1 MKNSKL
7 FTTSLVAAAAMS
19 TVPVWAEDTAYSSDT
34 TIATDTTIDGKI
46 SVNNGATVTQT
57 AGTVSATRLVLNDSD
72 AKRASFYALT
82 GGVLNISGDGKQES
96 SETADNAILIGHW
109 PNGTSKLTVSGG
121 VLNATSGITTIS
133 WDSAGTLEVS
143 GGEANLYGISLNQH
157 RGQAANVTLAS
168 GRLNLGVGG
177 LTYGGSSANKTVT
190 LSGGTLGAL
199 DSWSSSATM
208 TIGGNVTIDTTK
220 WVSSAT
226 GDNTGAT
233 ITLSGNITQTAGKLT
248 VSGAGT
254 LKLSGTST
262 LNGSVTVDSGATLDL
277 SGATNVK
284 LSSAITNSG
293 TVKVNSSTIF
303 VLAMTGTD
311 NTYTVISGGTIS
323 GWDSTTLSISN
334 FCQADGSTFSGR
346 STVNVA
352 TAGVV
357 TITGVAANLVWSG
370 GTSGTWDTT
379 TQNWLNG
386 SSADKFYSKDNV
398 TFSAGQTV
406 SVSFSDNL
414 TAGNVTIAGSVT
426 LADSITGTL
435 TGEIVV
441 ATGGTLTVGKSYA
454 SSGGSGVIRGSLTI
468 QNGGKASFNV
478 KDVCGWS
485 NLASSRLDA
494 LTVDSGG
501 TLEINHNDNETFR
514 GTLTLNGTLTRGTS
528 GGDSTAWDL
537 FGGSAKIVTT
547 IAGAKIESGANIRF
561 RQNNSEINVG
571 SGASLEI
578 ASIIS
583 KASEGNGLL
592 RKTGAGT
599 LTLSGANTYSGGTT
613 IEAGTVLAK
622 NASALGNGT
631 GNTSISAN
639 AELKLDLG
647 SGTTMTQ
654 STGTISG
661 DADQSAKL
669 TIASGK
675 LVLTSATNNF
685 KGTVDILSGGTLELN
700 SGAKLLTS
708 YSNTSKIWIRSGG
721 ELRMT
726 TFAYDA
732 LGASPDYANHR
743 QIDGGRISIT
753 GETSSSGQGF
763 TVTSNGGEFLME
775 QSGQTLT
782 LTGNGNSST
791 IDLGGALKIG
801 GAGDIVIN
809 KNNNRVAIAGN
820 GSLEKV
826 GAGTLTINSAGN
838 TYTGGT
844 TVTEGKLIVGSSDA
858 LGTGKVTVASGAK
871 LGLVAGTTVTG
882 VSGVELA
889 FGAKI
894 VVDMTGQTSTAETF
908 TLDLLTSSAL
918 SYNNTSITN
927 DNVGTLLGDV
937 VSLSGWDKTGWTQT
951 LSYTDST
958 LKLTMTIP
966 EPSAFGLLA
975 GVGALAL
982 VAARRR
988 RRKTK

>member
-1 MKNSKL
+1 MKNL
-7 FTTSLVAAAAMS
+7 ITITSLVAAAAMS
-19 TVPVWAEDTAYSSDT
+19 TVPAWAEDTAYSSDT

-72 AKRASFYALT
+72 AKKASFYALT
-82 GGVLNISGDGKQES
+82 GGVLNISGDGKQMTS
-96 SETADNAILIGHW
+96 STADNAILIGHW

-143 GGEANLYGISLNQH
+143 GGEANLYGISLNQY
-157 RGQAANVTLAS
+157 RDQAANVTLAS

-177 LTYGGSSANKTVT
+177 LTYGGSFANKTVT

-199 DSWSSSATM
+199 GDWSSSVAMSVT
-208 TIGGNVTIDTTK
+208 GNVTIDTTK
-220 WVSSAT
+220 MPATSTGTASAT
-226 GDNTGAT
+226 TEGAT
-233 ITLSGNITQTAGKLT
+233 ITLSGNITQTAGTTLT

-254 LKLSGTST
+254 L
-262 LNGSVTVDSGATLDL
+262 DL
-277 SGATNVK
+277 SGATVS
-284 LSSAITNSG
+284 LTSAIANSA
-293 TVKVNSSTIF
+293 TVKINSSTVF
-303 VLAMTGTD
+303 VLADSLKSGESA
-311 NTYTVISGGTIS
+311 TYTLISNGNDGSITN
-323 GWDSTTLSISN
+323 WDSSTLSISN
-334 FCQADGSTFSGR
+334 FRQADGSTFSGR

-370 GTSGTWDTT
+370 GSSGTWDTT
-379 TQNWLNG
+379 TQNWTNG
-386 SSADKFYSKDNV
+386 SNADTFYSKDNV
-398 TFSAGQTV
+398 TFSAGQNV
-406 SVSFSDNL
+406 SVTFSESL
-414 TAGNVTIAGSVT
+414 TAGKVSIAGNVT
-426 LADSITGTL
+426 LDSAITGTL

-441 ATGGTLTVGKSYA
+441 ANGGTFTVNK
-454 SSGGSGVIRGSLTI
+454 GSTNGESAIRGSLTVES
-468 QNGGKASFNV
+468 GGKASFSV

-485 NLASSRLDA
+485 DTVSSRLDA

-501 TLEINHNDNETFR
+501 TLEINQNSNETFR

-547 IAGAKIESGANIRF
+547 IAGAKIESGANIRL
-561 RQNNSEINVG
+561 RQDNSEINVG
-571 SGASLEI
+571 SDASLEI
-578 ASIIS
+578 ASVIS
-583 KASEGNGLL
+583 KGDAGNGLL

-599 LTLSGANTYSGGTT
+599 LTLSGTNTYSGGTNIT
-613 IEAGTVLAK
+613 AGTLVAK
-622 NASALGNGT
+622 NASALGNGA
-631 GNTSISAN
+631 GNISISAD

-647 SGTTMTQ
+647 SETTMTQ
-654 STGTISG
+654 GTGTISG
-661 DADQSAKL
+661 DGNQSARL

-675 LVLTSATNNF
+675 LVLTSASNDF
-685 KGTVDILSGGTLELN
+685 KGTVDILDGGTLELN
-700 SGAKLLTS
+700 SGAKLLTT
-708 YSNTSKIWIRSGG
+708 YSNTSRIWIRSGG

-726 TFAYDA
+726 TFAYEA

-753 GETSSSGQGF
+753 GETSNSGQGF

-775 QSGQTLT
+775 RSGQTLT
-782 LTGNGNSST
+782 LNGNGNSST

-809 KNNNRVAIAGN
+809 KNNDRVAIAGN

-826 GAGTLTINSAGN
+826 GAGTLTLNSAGN
-838 TYTGGT
+838 TYNGGT
-844 TVTEGKLIVGSSDA
+844 TVAAGKLIVGDSNA

-889 FGAKI
+889 SGAKI

-966 EPSAFGLLA
+966 EPSEFGLLA
-975 GVGALAL
+975 GAGALAL

>member
-7 FTTSLVAAAAMS
+7 FITSLIAAAAMS
-19 TVPVWAEDTAYSSDT
+19 TVPAWAEDTAYSSDT
-34 TIATDTTIDGKI
+34 AIAADTTIDGKI

-72 AKRASFYALT
+72 AQRASFYALT
-82 GGVLNISGDGKQES
+82 GGVLNISGDGKQTTS
-96 SETADNAILIGHW
+96 GTADNAILIGHW

-199 DSWSSSATM
+199 GDWSSSVAMSVT
-208 TIGGNVTIDTTK
+208 GNVTIDTTK
-220 WVSSAT
+220 MSAT
-226 GDNTGAT
+226 STAAASATTEGAT
-233 ITLSGNITQTAGKLT
+233 ITLSGNITQTAGTTLT

-254 LKLSGTST
+254 L
-262 LNGSVTVDSGATLDL
+262 DL
-277 SGATNVK
+277 SGATVF
-284 LSSAITNSG
+284 LTSAITNSA
-293 TVKVNSSTIF
+293 TVKIDSSTVF
-303 VLAMTGTD
+303 VLADSLKSGESA
-311 NTYTVISGGTIS
+311 TYTLISNGNGGSITN
-323 GWDSTTLSISN
+323 WDNSTLSISN
-334 FCQADGSTFSGR
+334 FRQADGSAFGGR
-346 STVNVA
+346 SSVDVSTSGVA
-352 TAGVV
+352 
-357 TITGVAANLVWSG
+357 TITGVIANLVWNG
-370 GTSGTWDTT
+370 GASGTWDTT

-386 SSADKFYSKDNV
+386 VLADKFYSKDNV
-398 TFSAGQTV
+398 TFSAGQAV

-441 ATGGTLTVGKSYA
+441 AGGGTLTVGKSHA
-454 SSGGSGVIRGSLTI
+454 SDGRGVICGSLTI

-485 NLASSRLDA
+485 NTASSRLDA

-547 IAGAKIESGANIRF
+547 VAGAKIESGANIRL
-561 RQNNSEINVG
+561 RQDNSEINVG

-578 ASIIS
+578 ASVIS
-583 KASEGNGLL
+583 KGDAGNGLL

-599 LTLSGANTYSGGTT
+599 LTLSGTNTYSGGTNIT
-613 IEAGTVLAK
+613 AGTLVAK
-622 NASALGNGT
+622 NASALGNSA
-631 GNTSISAN
+631 GNISISAN

-647 SGTTMTQ
+647 SETTMTQ
-654 STGTISG
+654 GAGTISG
-661 DADQSAKL
+661 ENNQTAKL
-669 TIASGK
+669 TIESGK

-685 KGTVDILSGGTLELN
+685 RGVVDIRSGGTLELN

-708 YSNTSKIWIRSGG
+708 YSNTSTIWIRSGG

-726 TFAYDA
+726 TFAYDV

-753 GETSSSGQGF
+753 GGTSNSEQGF

-775 QSGQTLT
+775 RRGQTLT
-782 LTGNGNSST
+782 LNGNGNSST
-791 IDLGGALKIG
+791 IVLGGALKIG

-809 KNNNRVAIAGN
+809 KNNSSVAISGN

-826 GAGTLTINSAGN
+826 GDGTLTLNSAEN
-838 TYTGGT
+838 TYNGGT
-844 TVTEGKLIVGSSDA
+844 TVAAGKLIVGDSTA

-889 FGAKI
+889 SGAKI

-918 SYNNTSITN
+918 SYNNMSITN
-927 DNVGTLLGDV
+927 DNVGTLLGAV